1 MEGEEF
7 DSSMGLFKWVT
18 RFLEDGADVCREG
31 YRCRRANKGNCKRG
45 SKKIKPSAGPGRW
58 EPASFCAIENSRKK
72 LPGVR
77 VSISPLELATQAL
90 PLAAVGIIV
99 GDVSEGRIGNGQ
111 IVMRCDNK
119 SSCDVVNSRKPKSPA
134 MRIAMRR
141 LEEVEHAFGFKVRLE
156 HIATV
161 DNTVADALSHCTG
174 AKRDVAIQTCE
185 AILTAQ
191 GRVMTWLDED
201 SVIPLKAGAISFSAF
216 ALETE
221 RAVREAISKVDLEVL
236 P

>member
-1 MEGEEF
+1 MRAVDGRRF
-7 DSSMGLFKWVT
+7 KPLVYDPRFWHGGIAVSADASTNDGFGLHV
-18 RFLEDGADVCREG
+18 GGVC
-31 YRCRRANKGNCKRG
+31 A
-45 SKKIKPSAGPGRW
+45 AGRW
-58 EPASFCAIENSRKK
+58 EPATFCAIENSRKK

-90 PLAAVGIIV
+90 LLAAVGIIV

-134 MRIAMRR
+134 MRIAMRK

-156 HIATV
+156 HIATE
-161 DNTVADALSHCTG
+161 DNTVVDALSHCTG
-174 AKRDVAIQTCE
+174 AKRDVTTQACE